1 MADEIKKDILLNI
14 DANMSNIDKQL
25 KNLTKKLGNMKLSLD
40 MDNINAKN
48 IKLVEDLSKA
58 LSNLP
63 ISKEVTITP
72 KISLGKFDKLTNDG
86 GKLVSEKKRIQ
97 AMMDEKF
104 GNVYI
109 TPNFNLKEF
118 EKQLKKA
125 T

>member
-63 ISKEVTITP
+63 ISKEVIITP

-109 TPNFNLKEF
+109 TPNFNLK
-118 EKQLKKA
+118 
-125 T
+125 